1 MLSLKNFQS
10 SIITSFLTT
19 IHLLHLLFTT
29 KPIPNLHFT
38 FPDKMTT
45 EINWP
50 SYTKTWHRSSY
61 PSISP
66 SRPELSLAGK
76 SVIVTGGGTGI
87 GAAIA
92 LSAAQ
97 AGASHLAIIGRRSA
111 LLAQTAERIKAA
123 TNSNT
128 HILPVTADLT
138 NKKDV
143 DKALEFIQTSFGAA
157 PLDILISN
165 AGFFTGAREIG
176 KESVEEWSTNLDVN
190 IKAVVLVVSAFLPR
204 AADHA
209 TIINISSGMAHLPA
223 IPGAS
228 SYSVTKLAATKFIE
242 YVAAAHP
249 EKRVVNV
256 HPGQVA
262 ETELAGKHFEAVG
275 MKVEDNHI
283 DDVQLAGNFAIW
295 TASPEAAFVN
305 GKFLWCNW
313 DVDELKES
321 KEEIQGSSI
330 LTTNLEG
337 WSSFKYH
344 A

>member
-1 MLSLKNFQS
+1 M
-10 SIITSFLTT
+10 TS
-19 IHLLHLLFTT
+19 
-29 KPIPNLHFT
+29 
-38 FPDKMTT
+38 

-50 SYTKTWHRSSY
+50 SFTKTWHRSSY

-66 SRPELSLAGK
+66 NRPELSLAGK

-111 LLAQTAERIKAA
+111 VLEQTAESIRAA
-123 TNSNT
+123 TKSNT
-128 HILPVTADLT
+128 HVLPVTADLT
-138 NKKDV
+138 KKEDV
-143 DKALEFIQTSFGAA
+143 DAALAFIQTSFGAA
-157 PLDILISN
+157 PLDILVSN
-165 AGFFTGAREIG
+165 AGFYTGARDIG
-176 KESVEEWSTNLDVN
+176 AETVEEWSTNLDVN
-190 IKAVVLVVSAFLPR
+190 VKAVVLVVSAFLPR
-204 AADHA
+204 AAEHA

-242 YVAAAHP
+242 YVAGAHP

-262 ETELAGKHFEAVG
+262 ETELAGKHFEGWGRRVWIT
-275 MKVEDNHI
+275 MLMMVIH
-283 DDVQLAGNFAIW
+283 LAGDFTVWA
-295 TASPEAAFVN
+295 ASPEAAFVN

-313 DVDELKES
+313 DVDELKER
-321 KEEIQGSSI
+321 KEEIEGSSI

-344 A
+344 AED